1 MSFFLAL
8 PKPCGGSAHPC
19 MQQRSPCMYVCF
31 THPFVTPLSPLVAQQ
46 GIQPSSVRLLYQGHL
61 LEDIGLAEANTLSAR
76 GIRNGTTVHMVER
89 MVSGFWLCLV
99 RALVAREW

>member
-1 MSFFLAL
+1 MHATAL
-8 PKPCGGSAHPC
+8 TV
-19 MQQRSPCMYVCF
+19 YVCVF
-31 THPFVTPLSPLVAQQ
+31 HAPLCHPFVTPLSPLVAQQ